1 MNREQLKTVLELFR
15 TNVLTEDQTID
26 IIMGNNSY
34 KGRPRGDVDTSN
46 PVKAL
51 IVKQLDLKGLNMK
64 EVSLGIV
71 ATKPICT
78 ILLRRG
84 PQKDCMRMIGKN
96 SPNCWA
102 WQRTSCGGSQPV
114 AFKAEITPRSPNRR
128 GRQTKRAREHGAG
141 GADALPDPPAPRFVI
156 ARQ

>member
-34 KGRPRGDVDTSN
+34 KGRPRGDVDTSD

-64 EVSLGIV
+64 EVSLGIGRNETYLHHFI
-71 ATKPICT
+71 TKGSPKRLHENDRSKLAK
-78 ILLRRG
+78 LLGVSEDQLRG
-84 PQKDCMRMIGKN
+84 
-96 SPNCWA
+96 
-102 WQRTSCGGSQPV
+102 
-114 AFKAEITPRSPNRR
+114 
-128 GRQTKRAREHGAG
+128 
-141 GADALPDPPAPRFVI
+141 
-156 ARQ
+156 

>member
-34 KGRPRGDVDTSN
+34 KGRPRGDADTSD

-64 EVSLGIV
+64 EVSLGIGRNETYLHQFITMGLTCPCV
-71 ATKPICT
+71 FPPDGVRVRPEEGRTDEASKVHG
-78 ILLRRG
+78 RADYRG
-84 PQKDCMRMIGKN
+84 
-96 SPNCWA
+96 
-102 WQRTSCGGSQPV
+102 V
-114 AFKAEITPRSPNRR
+114 E
-128 GRQTKRAREHGAG
+128 GA
-141 GADALPDPPAPRFVI
+141 
-156 ARQ
+156 